1 MKGRRSY
8 SWHVLEYLIKSLLN
22 HVCTHSQQLLSGFQ
36 PNFMG
41 TFNIR
46 EVAYIAGMLWSD
58 EALELWP
65 LKKIMY
71 FYCPCKFSAT
81 TDQIKTKLHGSLQ

>member
-58 EALELWP
+58 EVLELWP
-65 LKKIMY
+65 FKKNHVFLLSMPILSNY
-71 FYCPCKFSAT
+71 
-81 TDQIKTKLHGSLQ
+81 